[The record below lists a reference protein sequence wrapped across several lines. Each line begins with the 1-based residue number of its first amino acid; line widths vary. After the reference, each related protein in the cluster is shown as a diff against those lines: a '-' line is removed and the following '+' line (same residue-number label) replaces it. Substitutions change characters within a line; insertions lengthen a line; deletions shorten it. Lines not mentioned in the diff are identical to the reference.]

1 MMDKWIEVK
10 LSDIGKTYSGLSNKS
25 AKDFGYGKDYIP
37 YLNIYNNSKVNINFF
52 EKVNIKKR
60 ENQNKVKYG
69 DIFFTTSSETPDEVG
84 MSSVLLDEVNE
95 VYLNSFCFGFR
106 LNDFN
111 TLRPEFARYYFRG
124 MGFRKQMNYLAQGST
139 RYNLS
144 KVALLKYKAIL
155 PTIPEQS
162 KIAEILTT
170 IDDAIEQTE
179 KIIEKYKRIK
189 QGLLQDLLTKGIDEN
204 GNIRSEATHKFKDS
218 PLGRIPVEWEV
229 VNVNDIAIHVGSGST
244 PRGGQSVY
252 LKEGILF
259 IRSQNVSFDGLLL
272 DDVAYIDDETHKRMK
287 RSIVKNGDVLLNIT
301 GASLGRVCV
310 YKELNEAN
318 VNQHV
323 CIIRVKDKNE
333 YNSDFLNAYLA
344 SYYGQC
350 QIEKLI
356 AGGNREGLNF
366 SHIRTI
372 KVPYFKYDEQERIV
386 KVLETVDLS
395 IRSYFKELN
404 KQIAIKQGLMQDL
417 LSGKVRVTHLLDK
430 GGKSDECHP

>member
-1 MMDKWIEVK
+1 MDKWIEVK

-179 KIIEKYKRIK
+179 KIIAKYRRIK

-218 PLGRIPVEWEV
+218 PLGRIPVEWEIKSFFDV
-229 VNVNDIAIHVGSGST
+229 C
-244 PRGGQSVY
+244 SVINGRAFKPEEWSEQGLPIVRIENLNNNNAKY
-252 LKEGILF
+252 NYCNFRVPNKYYIDNGE
-259 IRSQNVSFDGLLL
+259 LLL
-272 DDVAYIDDETHKRMK
+272 SWSGTPGTSFGVFIWNRGKAILNQHIF
-287 RSIVKNGDVLLNIT
+287 IVKIKHCIRKEFFYYYYNHVVLDEMIRQSHGGVGL
-301 GASLGRVCV
+301 
-310 YKELNEAN
+310 
-318 VNQHV
+318 QHV
-323 CIIRVKDKNE
+323 TKEDLKRINFVVPK
-333 YNSDFLNAYLA
+333 
-344 SYYGQC
+344 
-350 QIEKLI
+350 IE
-356 AGGNREGLNF
+356 
-366 SHIRTI
+366 
-372 KVPYFKYDEQERIV
+372 EQERVI
-386 KVLETVDLS
+386 
-395 IRSYFKELN
+395 
-404 KQIAIKQGLMQDL
+404 QIAKTIDDSIETEKKYLSKLKSIKQGLMQDL
-417 LSGKVRVTHLLDK
+417 LTGKVRVTHLLDK

>member
-1 MMDKWIEVK
+1 MDKWIEVK

-179 KIIEKYKRIK
+179 KIIAKYRRIK

-204 GNIRSEATHKFKDS
+204 GNIRSEATHEFKDS

-229 VNVNDIAIHVGSGST
+229 KKIGDICKVKGGKRLPKGEKFSEEKFGYPYIRVTDFRNNSVDIKNIEYISQEVREVIKNYTISKEDVYISIAGTIGLVGTIPDCLDGANLTENAAKIMINDKKQVDKNFLVNT
-244 PRGGQSVY
+244 
-252 LKEGILF
+252 ILF
-259 IRSQNVSFDGLLL
+259 HG
-272 DDVAYIDDETHKRMK
+272 KK
-287 RSIVKNGDVLLNIT
+287 
-301 GASLGRVCV
+301 
-310 YKELNEAN
+310 
-318 VNQHV
+318 
-323 CIIRVKDKNE
+323 
-333 YNSDFLNAYLA
+333 
-344 SYYGQC
+344 
-350 QIEKLI
+350 QIESSIGITSQPKLALFRI
-356 AGGNREGLNF
+356 EQIF
-366 SHIRTI
+366 VV
-372 KVPYFKYDEQERIV
+372 VPKIDEQRAIV
-386 KVLETVDLS
+386 DKFLKMNSLIDNEEDILVKLYS
-395 IRSYFKELN
+395 
-404 KQIAIKQGLMQDL
+404 IKQGLMQDL
-417 LSGKVRVTHLLDK
+417 LTGKVRVTHLLDK

>member
-218 PLGRIPVEWEV
+218 PLGRIPVEWKVESISSIL
-229 VNVNDIAIHVGSGST
+229 VNKEGAIKVGPFGSQLRKDELCENGYKVYGQENAFYKDFNIGKRYINKSKFKQLKSCELLSGDFIISMMGTIGRCAIVPNDIEKGIMDSHLIRLRIKNYNLKLLIYLIEDYHLTKQQIKNMSVG
-244 PRGGQSVY
+244 
-252 LKEGILF
+252 GI
-259 IRSQNVSFDGLLL
+259 
-272 DDVAYIDDETHKRMK
+272 M
-287 RSIVKNGDVLLNIT
+287 
-301 GASLGRVCV
+301 
-310 YKELNEAN
+310 
-318 VNQHV
+318 
-323 CIIRVKDKNE
+323 
-333 YNSDFLNAYLA
+333 
-344 SYYGQC
+344 
-350 QIEKLI
+350 
-356 AGGNREGLNF
+356 EGLN
-366 SHIRTI
+366 SKVI
-372 KVPYFKYDEQERIV
+372 KQILIPVPPSKEQEMIV
-386 KVLETVDLS
+386 SLLDCCLNVINYEES
-395 IRSYFKELN
+395 ILN
-404 KQIAIKQGLMQDL
+404 KLKSIKQGLMQDL
-417 LSGKVRVTHLLDK
+417 LSGKVRVTHLLK
-430 GGKSDECHP
+430 

>member
-1 MMDKWIEVK
+1 MMMDKWIEVK

-204 GNIRSEATHKFKDS
+204 GNIRSEATHEFKDS
-218 PLGRIPVEWEV
+218 PLGRIPVEWDIVPINSIGKIITGNTPSTKDLGNFGGNYLFVTPSDISGKEICKTERTLTDKGMKFTRIVPKNSICV
-229 VNVNDIAIHVGSGST
+229 VCIGST
-244 PRGGQSVY
+244 IGKIGIIKHECATNQQINTIICSENVDYNYIYYACLAY
-252 LKEGILF
+252 LKRQLDIE
-259 IRSQNVSFDGLLL
+259 VGLQAVPIVNKNTFSTLL
-272 DDVAYIDDETHKRMK
+272 IPLMGKPEQVRI
-287 RSIVKNGDVLLNIT
+287 
-301 GASLGRVCV
+301 
-310 YKELNEAN
+310 
-318 VNQHV
+318 
-323 CIIRVKDKNE
+323 
-333 YNSDFLNAYLA
+333 
-344 SYYGQC
+344 
-350 QIEKLI
+350 
-356 AGGNREGLNF
+356 
-366 SHIRTI
+366 SHILNKIDYSI
-372 KVPYFKYDEQERIV
+372 KDEQ
-386 KVLETVDLS
+386 K
-395 IRSYFKELN
+395 YYN
-404 KQIAIKQGLMQDL
+404 KLKAIKQGLMQDL

>member
-1 MMDKWIEVK
+1 MDKWIEVK

-218 PLGRIPVEWEV
+218 PLGRIPVEWECKTFSQISKV
-229 VNVNDIAIHVGSGST
+229 RQGLQIAISERYLEPSGEDY
-244 PRGGQSVY
+244 Y
-252 LKEGILF
+252 L
-259 IRSQNVSFDGLLL
+259 
-272 DDVAYIDDETHKRMK
+272 YITIDYLNNKK
-287 RSIVKNGDVLLNIT
+287 NIYYVKNPSKSVVCSKDDILMTRTGDT
-301 GASLGRVCV
+301 GTVVTGVEGAFHNNFFLVDFDRDIIEKDYLFYYLDRKIMKDKFINYSGTTTIPDLKHKDFYKTHIV
-310 YKELNEAN
+310 YP
-318 VNQHV
+318 
-323 CIIRVKDKNE
+323 KDKNE
-333 YNSDFLNAYLA
+333 QKEISKIIKSVNSKILYEKKYL
-344 SYYGQC
+344 
-350 QIEKLI
+350 EKLY
-356 AGGNREGLNF
+356 
-366 SHIRTI
+366 S
-372 KVPYFKYDEQERIV
+372 
-386 KVLETVDLS
+386 
-395 IRSYFKELN
+395 
-404 KQIAIKQGLMQDL
+404 IKQGLMQDL
-417 LSGKVRVTHLLDK
+417 LTGKVKVTHLLDK
-430 GGKSDECHP
+430 GGKSNECHP